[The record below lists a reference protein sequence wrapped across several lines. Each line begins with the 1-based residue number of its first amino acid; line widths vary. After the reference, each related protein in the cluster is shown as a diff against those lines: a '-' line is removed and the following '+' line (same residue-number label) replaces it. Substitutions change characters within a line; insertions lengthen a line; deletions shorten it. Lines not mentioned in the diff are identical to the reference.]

1 MASNKKRIGLDQS
14 SRDTVK
20 DDVWSKIDLM
30 ISTLDKPKQPDEFT
44 ISDYVNRIES
54 QGNVISVSQA
64 GKQLLLKVK
73 DGTLTTRKTKIKG
86 CKVNVFK
93 FV

>member
-1 MASNKKRIGLDQS
+1 
-14 SRDTVK
+14 
-20 DDVWSKIDLM
+20 VWSKIDLI
-30 ISTLDKPKQPDEFT
+30 ISELDKPKQPDEFT
-44 ISDYVNRIES
+44 ISDYIGRIEA

-64 GKQLLLKVK
+64 HKQLLLKVK

-86 CKVNVFK
+86 FRVNVFR

>member
-1 MASNKKRIGLDQS
+1 
-14 SRDTVK
+14 
-20 DDVWSKIDLM
+20 M

-44 ISDYVNRIES
+44 ISDYIDRIES
-54 QGNVISVSQA
+54 QGNAISASQA

-73 DGTLTTRKTKIKG
+73 DGTLTSRKTKVKG
-86 CKVNVFK
+86 FKVNVFK